1 MVQDYTERFYIRA
14 MDRGVELAAD
24 NMQRAIE
31 LSRAKDNLRR
41 KWAGLKIVGVHTS
54 GNGHFK
60 VGDQMQVEALVD
72 LPGLTPEDLKVQLYA
87 GRINATGEI
96 EQPQALEMQ
105 HTKKMAPDR
114 HLYVGQIECRTSGR
128 QGFAIRI
135 VPGGEDFATPFEPGL
150 ITWN

>member
-1 MVQDYTERFYIRA
+1 M
-14 MDRGVELAAD
+14 
-24 NMQRAIE
+24 
-31 LSRAKDNLRR
+31 
-41 KWAGLKIVGVHTS
+41 HTS

-72 LPGLTPEDLKVQLYA
+72 LPGLAPEDLNVQLYA

-96 EQPQALEMQ
+96 EQPLALPMQ
-105 HTKKMAPDR
+105 HVKKMAPDR
-114 HLYVGQIECRTSGR
+114 HLYMGRIECRTSGR

-135 VPGGEDFATPFEPGL
+135 VPGGQDFATPFEPGL